1 VDTLQEVIVNMAN
14 SELCDGGGAA
24 RAISVAAGK

>member
-1 VDTLQEVIVNMAN
+1 VDALADVIVSTAN